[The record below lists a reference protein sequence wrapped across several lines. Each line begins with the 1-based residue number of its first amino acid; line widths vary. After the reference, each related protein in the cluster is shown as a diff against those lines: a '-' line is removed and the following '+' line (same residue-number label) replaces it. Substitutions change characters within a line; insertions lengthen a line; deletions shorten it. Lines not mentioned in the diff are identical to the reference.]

1 MPPQSFC
8 NANMYNVII
17 LGLSFMFIFTAF
29 QTTSM
34 VQKTV
39 LHSASN
45 TTRQGDG
52 YVSLGVIYTTFAI
65 CNWIA
70 PVIIF
75 LCGTKIS
82 MIMGG
87 VTYLL
92 FILSFLK
99 PIYWTLYLGSVLI
112 GFGAA
117 VIWTAQ
123 GAFLT
128 NNSNSETMSRN
139 SGIFWALLQCS
150 LLWGNIYTYFTFQGK
165 EVISSQMRL
174 QLFAGLSGACGLGVL
189 LLFILRSKVPP
200 PPLSSVE
207 PSSDEPSSDKTE
219 SSPENIVGVKST
231 FLRAFQL
238 FKNKDMQLL
247 LLPFVYTGIE
257 LTFFSGI
264 YGTCLANNK
273 HFGDKANGLIGISGM
288 IIGIGEILGGGIFG
302 IFGKWTQRFG
312 KDPFILLGYVVHVTA
327 CYLAFINLPP
337 DSAQVES
344 NSSTYLSSS
353 IAVALVCSFLLGFGD
368 SIFNTQIFAILG
380 TVFPEDGAPAFALYK
395 FAQSIAAAI
404 SFLYSIALPL
414 QWQLFII
421 VILGTFASLSF
432 FILEWSIFGRLPRYY
447 EMLKQDDE
455 NEAGGNGDHGN
466 DNDDIG
472 DVEDDDDDDDD
483 KVFDADQEQDQLI
496 NEHKN

>member
-17 LGLSFMFIFTAF
+17 LGLAFMFIFTAF

-45 TTRQGDG
+45 TTKQGDG
-52 YVSLGVIYTTFAI
+52 YVSLGVIYTTFAL

-82 MIMGG
+82 MIVGG

-99 PIYWTLYLGSVLI
+99 PIYWTLYFGSVLI

-165 EVISSQMRL
+165 EVISDQMRL

-200 PPLSSVE
+200 PPLST
-207 PSSDEPSSDKTE
+207 DEPSMDKLDC
-219 SSPENIVGVKST
+219 SPANIAGVKST

-238 FKNKDMQLL
+238 FKNKDMLLL

-273 HFGDKANGLIGISGM
+273 HFGDKAKGLIGISGM
-288 IIGIGEILGGGIFG
+288 VIGLGEILGGGIFG
-302 IFGKWTQRFG
+302 IFGKWTQRYG

-327 CYLAFINLPP
+327 CFLAFINLPH

-344 NSSTYLSSS
+344 DYPTYFPSS

-395 FAQSIAAAI
+395 FAQSMAAAI
-404 SFLYSIALPL
+404 SFMYSIALPL
-414 QWQLFII
+414 QWQLLIM

-432 FILEWSIFGRLPRYY
+432 FTLEWTIFGRLP
-447 EMLKQDDE
+447 LK
-455 NEAGGNGDHGN
+455 NTIATTTASSTTTTTFITTTTTTSSSSSSN
-466 DNDDIG
+466 DPEYIPLR
-472 DVEDDDDDDDD
+472 
-483 KVFDADQEQDQLI
+483 KIA
-496 NEHKN
+496 